1 MRGVLPRLE
10 KLDAV
15 YPPARKS
22 APAARGAGAGAV
34 GAHAP
39 PRDDASAPLRAA
51 LRAHEVAISEAE
63 AHVAVAEEET
73 EVEALH
79 RPRDDVRHRP
89 YEPARPQIGLDG
101 SLQPIGPARGRST
114 TPARGD
120 CATGGR

>member
-1 MRGVLPRLE
+1 MLPRLQQ
-10 KLDAV
+10 LDRV
-15 YPPARKS
+15 YAAAWES
-22 APAARGAGAGAV
+22 ATAARGAGAGAV
-34 GAHAP
+34 SAHAP
-39 PRDDASAPLRAA
+39 PQDDACAPLRAA

-79 RPRDDVRHRP
+79 RRRDDVRHRP

-120 CATGGR
+120 CAASGP